1 MEDNHPQEGRV
12 EARVDGQAVAMT
24 TTGTVDHLEDR
35 HAGHRMVDPGGRR
48 MADLVAVDLRE
59 ALCVGRIGE

>member
-1 MEDNHPQEGRV
+1 MADL
-12 EARVDGQAVAMT
+12 VDGQAMGTT

-35 HAGHRMVDPGGRR
+35 HAGHRMVDPEGRR
-48 MADLVAVDLRE
+48 MADPVAVDLLE

>member
-1 MEDNHPQEGRV
+1 MDRV
-12 EARVDGQAVAMT
+12 ADLVDGQAVATT

-35 HAGHRMVDPGGRR
+35 HAGHRMVDPGDRR
-48 MADLVAVDLRE
+48 MADLVAVDLLE

>member
-1 MEDNHPQEGRV
+1 ME
-12 EARVDGQAVAMT
+12 ALADGQAVAMT

-48 MADLVAVDLRE
+48 MADLVAVDLLE